1 MKQIT
6 TILLLAALLILSTPV
21 LSQGPPPPPSG
32 GHSQTGNQTGGNA
45 PVGKGMF
52 MLLTF
57 GMLYGG
63 VKLNT
68 YRKNISNR
76 KEGQ

>member
-1 MKQIT
+1 MKQVT
-6 TILLLAALLILSTPV
+6 TILLLISLLLATPV
-21 LSQGPPPPPSG
+21 FCQGPPPPPSG

-57 GMLYGG
+57 GILYGG